1 MSSTRRASGGLG
13 YCQWP
18 PLEPDDMSE
27 SLSRRWYVQTS
38 GQSELCS
45 LCGCTHLQ
53 FFILRDFV
61 QCCASFWRESLA
73 CPRLGR
79 GVLHWQLSG
88 EGEAVFLNVAMLSWL
103 VACTQVWRLGQVHES
118 QPRSVP
124 FPAHLLL
131 LQLLGFGLTA
141 SVLTNQSPWCPAS
154 CFQTPFNCSMVG
166 VVIAEGLT
174 QANWSWL
181 WKCSV
186 SFVRFPHTFS
196 STTAPG
202 SSHPLSVALFPFEYS
217 LFNGL
222 RSPFL
227 RCWANQI
234 DSNLLFR
241 RGGVLIFNIMPVT
254 FLVCFISFCCDS
266 PLPHIPLIR

>member
-124 FPAHLLL
+124 FPAPSSSSAA
-131 LQLLGFGLTA
+131 GFW
-141 SVLTNQSPWCPAS
+141 VD
-154 CFQTPFNCSMVG
+154 
-166 VVIAEGLT
+166 
-174 QANWSWL
+174 
-181 WKCSV
+181 
-186 SFVRFPHTFS
+186 
-196 STTAPG
+196 
-202 SSHPLSVALFPFEYS
+202 LF
-217 LFNGL
+217 
-222 RSPFL
+222 
-227 RCWANQI
+227 CAHK
-234 DSNLLFR
+234 
-241 RGGVLIFNIMPVT
+241 PVT
-254 FLVCFISFCCDS
+254 LVPCFMFPD
-266 PLPHIPLIR
+266 PV

>member
-27 SLSRRWYVQTS
+27 SLSRRWYIQTS

-53 FFILRDFV
+53 FFILRDFS
-61 QCCASFWRESLA
+61 QCCTSFWRESLA

-79 GVLHWQLSG
+79 GSLHWQLSR
-88 EGEAVFLNVAMLSWL
+88 EGEAVFLNVAMLLWL
-103 VACTQVWRLGQVHES
+103 AACTQVWRLGQVHES

-124 FPAHLLL
+124 FPAHLL
-131 LQLLGFGLTA
+131 QLLSFRLTT

-166 VVIAEGLT
+166 GGDCRGADTSKLELT
-174 QANWSWL
+174 LEMFHFLCSFPSHIFQHHGSWQQ
-181 WKCSV
+181 
-186 SFVRFPHTFS
+186 P
-196 STTAPG
+196 
-202 SSHPLSVALFPFEYS
+202 
-217 LFNGL
+217 
-222 RSPFL
+222 SP
-227 RCWANQI
+227 
-234 DSNLLFR
+234 
-241 RGGVLIFNIMPVT
+241 
-254 FLVCFISFCCDS
+254 
-266 PLPHIPLIR
+266 